1 MYSTAKD
8 SMEDEADEDDFI
20 MGELVDELAL
30 DDLLVEDKQDFRMVA
45 DAVQKRRI
53 QSVQQTW
60 QAIKK
65 SQRAKA
71 KAKARAKAK
80 GKAKGKGKD
89 NGSMRKFLRPRVRK
103 RPRAPD
109 ENGREGSEP
118 QADDQD
124 VDMEGSVPGSRSI
137 SLSRSLTTT
146 WRQEPGPAA
155 VVPEEVAAMPLPAT
169 GDRVV
174 VPRGPQQSQRQ
185 RDRDT
190 RGVRRP
196 VECAECPKVA
206 GDTKNDPNPES
217 WWHAQSNLDSPMP
230 TVSWKDSSICS
241 V

>member
-20 MGELVDELAL
+20 IGELVDELGL
-30 DDLLVEDKQDFRMVA
+30 DDLLVEVKQDFRMVA

-53 QSVQQTW
+53 QSMQQTW

-65 SQRAKA
+65 SQRAKV

-80 GKAKGKGKD
+80 AKAKAEAKGKGKD

-124 VDMEGSVPGSRSI
+124 VDMEGRVPASRSI

-155 VVPEEVAAMPLPAT
+155 VVPEEAAAMPLPAT
-169 GDRVV
+169 GDQVV
-174 VPRGPQQSQRQ
+174 VPRGPQQGQRQ
-185 RDRDT
+185 WDRDT

-196 VECAECPKVA
+196 VECPECPKVA
-206 GDTKNDPNPES
+206 GDT
-217 WWHAQSNLDSPMP
+217 
-230 TVSWKDSSICS
+230 
-241 V
+241 